1 MRGTRRVLSRSNS
14 RALTL
19 LFFLFFL
26 EKPRGRIKP
35 SLKKK
40 DRQRSRKDRRFSSSS
55 SSFFRRRK
63 MRRRGGEG
71 AKRSWHYERSFGR
84 KNDPLGGVILIMR
97 VDRRLCG
104 RALFSF
110 SPCLRADKRVSIVR
124 LRVRL
129 FLPFACETTGRRG
142 WSINWFLL
150 YKKARRTCV
159 YIYVFHIL
167 HVVILLYFFA

>member
-1 MRGTRRVLSRSNS
+1 MIRAYRRIYIHTQTVVTSLRHERGSHDAIRRCNRHAWNSKGALSIQFSRVNAPLLSFLSRKAKRKNQ
-14 RALTL
+14 TIV
-19 LFFLFFL
+19 
-26 EKPRGRIKP
+26 EKKKIVKDRGRIEDF
-35 SLKKK
+35 LLLLLL
-40 DRQRSRKDRRFSSSS
+40 
-55 SSFFRRRK
+55 FFRRRK
-63 MRRRGGEG
+63 MRRRGEEG

-142 WSINWFLL
+142 
-150 YKKARRTCV
+150 
-159 YIYVFHIL
+159 
-167 HVVILLYFFA
+167 

>member
-1 MRGTRRVLSRSNS
+1 
-14 RALTL
+14 
-19 LFFLFFL
+19 
-26 EKPRGRIKP
+26 
-35 SLKKK
+35 
-40 DRQRSRKDRRFSSSS
+40 
-55 SSFFRRRK
+55 

-142 WSINWFLL
+142 
-150 YKKARRTCV
+150 
-159 YIYVFHIL
+159 
-167 HVVILLYFFA
+167 